1 MKTVAVIEA
10 RMASTRLPGKVLRP
24 ILGRPMLALLIERV
38 SAASLVH
45 QIVVATTTNP
55 GDDAIQALAETLGVG
70 CYRGSEEDVLNRVL
84 EAAQKFS
91 ADLIVEI
98 TGDCPLTDPGVIDS
112 VISAFQAHTCD
123 YASNIMK
130 RTFPRGLDVQVFPTR
145 VLEEVAR
152 LTDDPV
158 DHEHVSLYMY
168 EHPDRFSLLNVEST
182 LDPAWWD
189 LRLTVD
195 TAEDLQLVT
204 EIFARLYPGKALFSL
219 EEVIRLLTGDPQL
232 LEINAHISQKKVR

>member
-84 EAAQKFS
+84 ETAQKFS

-98 TGDCPLTDPGVIDS
+98 TGDCPLADPGVIDS

>member
-45 QIVVATTTNP
+45 QVVVATTTNP
-55 GDDAIQALAETLGVG
+55 DDDAIQALAETLGVG

-123 YASNIMK
+123 YASNILK